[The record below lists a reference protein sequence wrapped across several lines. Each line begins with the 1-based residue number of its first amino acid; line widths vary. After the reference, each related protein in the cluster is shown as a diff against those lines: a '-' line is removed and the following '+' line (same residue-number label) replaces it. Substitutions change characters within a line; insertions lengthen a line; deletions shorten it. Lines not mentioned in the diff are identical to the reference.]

1 MIKKKGISPHSKLNR
16 KNDFGVENSKLSKVN
31 DPSLNKLLKHDK
43 DTGSSEAQIISMTSR
58 INQLN
63 EHFKH
68 HKHDQ
73 ASRRGLLKIVGK
85 RRRLLKY
92 LKSNDSDKYEQV
104 IKSLDIRG

>member
-1 MIKKKGISPHSKLNR
+1 M
-16 KNDFGVENSKLSKVN
+16 VN
-31 DPSLNKLLKHDK
+31 DSSLKKLLKHDK

-63 EHFKH
+63 EHFKT

-73 ASRRGLLKIVGK
+73 SSRRGLIKIVGK

-92 LKSNDSDKYEQV
+92 LRENDSPKYDEEV
-104 IKSLDIRG
+104 KTLNLRR

>member
-1 MIKKKGISPHSKLNR
+1 M
-16 KNDFGVENSKLSKVN
+16 EN
-31 DPSLNKLLKHDK
+31 DPSIIKLLKHDK

-63 EHFKH
+63 EHFKT

-73 ASRRGLLKIVGK
+73 SSRRGLIKIVGK

-92 LKSNDSDKYEQV
+92 LRENDSPKYDEV
-104 IKSLDIRG
+104 VKILNLRR

>member
-1 MIKKKGISPHSKLNR
+1 L
-16 KNDFGVENSKLSKVN
+16 EN
-31 DPSLNKLLKHDK
+31 DPSIIKLLKHDK

-63 EHFKH
+63 EHFKT

-73 ASRRGLLKIVGK
+73 SSRRGLIKIVGK

-92 LKSNDSDKYEQV
+92 LRENDSPKYDEV
-104 IKSLDIRG
+104 VKILNLRR